1 MTLPTIEALRLL
13 VAALEMA
20 EKVTSFAALPA
31 EYPTNALEEGRQC
44 LGEWERAIREEKEL

>member
-31 EYPTNALEEGRQC
+31 EYPTNALEEGRQV